1 MGNYYLGLDV
11 GIGSIGWAVI
21 NIEKKRIEDFGVRLF
36 DSGEDVK
43 NKNSFCQQRRSKRGI
58 RRLYRR
64 RSHRKMRLKNYLSVI
79 GLTTPEKINYY
90 FETADINVIQLRYKG
105 LSEKLTPEEI
115 AACLIHICNNRGYRD
130 FYEVNI
136 DDIEDPDERKEYEE
150 EHAAIGNI
158 HRLMNEGRYRTP
170 AEMIF
175 KCSEFDEPNSV
186 YRKYHNSPSSEKHY
200 LLSRNMLEEE
210 VGLILEQQSKYYD
223 ILDNKAIASIKD
235 IIFAQRDFETGP
247 GNENDKYR
255 KFTGYLD
262 SLGKC
267 QFLQDQDRG
276 CRFTVIADIYAFVN
290 VLSQYT
296 YTNNRGESVFDTSFA
311 NDLINSALKNG
322 FMDKRELKAI
332 AKSYHIEISD
342 KNSDT
347 SLTKCFKYIKVVK
360 PIFERYGYDWD
371 KLIEN
376 YTDIDNN
383 ILNRIGIVLSQ
394 AQTPKRRREKLKAL
408 NIGLD
413 DGLIN
418 ELTKLKL
425 SGTANVSYKYMQGSI
440 DAFCEGDIYGKY
452 QAKFNRE
459 IPDIDENAKPKK
471 LPPFKNEDDCEFF
484 KNPVV
489 FRAINETRKLIN
501 ALIDRYGYPAAV
513 NIETADELNK
523 TFEDRAKDTK
533 RNNDNQKENDRIVK
547 EIIECIK
554 CDEVHARH
562 LIEKYKLWEAQEGK
576 CLYSGETITK
586 EDMLRDKDKL
596 FEVDHIV
603 PYSLILDNTINN
615 KALVYTK
622 ENQDKGQ
629 RTPLMYMNKNQA
641 DDYRKRVNA
650 MLKNKKCSK
659 KKYRY
664 LMLENLDDSELL
676 SEWKSRNLNDTRYI
690 CKYLVNYLRK
700 NLRFD
705 RSYEPSDKD
714 DIKIRDYSRV
724 FAVKSRFTST
734 FRRWWL
740 NEKTWGRY
748 DKAELKK
755 LTYLDHAADAIVIA
769 NCRPEYV
776 ILAGEKMKLNR
787 MYQQAGKKITP
798 EYEQSKNA
806 CIDSL
811 YKYYRMDRRT
821 AERLLSGH
829 GRLTPIIPNLSEEVD
844 KRLWDKNIYEQ
855 FWKRDD
861 DKKSCEELYRENVT
875 SLYRDDP
882 KFAAALNMP
891 VVSIKPDHKYRGSVT
906 TDNAISVKEIEGKMI
921 QLSRKSISA
930 ITVKDIDKIYTD
942 DRILIDS
949 LKTVFEHGN
958 YKDVG
963 EYLKKTDQPFFI
975 TSNGMRVNKVTVK
988 STAPSRWLKKNID
1001 DRNFSILDDRSYYC
1015 IELYKDS
1022 KGNNNLQGI
1031 AMSDIVHKNGK
1042 LWLKA
1047 DFKYPDDYC
1056 THVMYIFPGDYLRI
1070 KSISKKSG
1078 EQLKF
1083 EGYFKSIKNVNEN
1096 SFRFISDNKPCA
1108 EDKRVSVA
1116 KRDIVIKLTVD
1127 LMGRVQG
1134 EKDGRGISCGEPL
1147 SLLKEKS

>member
-1 MGNYYLGLDV
+1 M
-11 GIGSIGWAVI
+11 S
-21 NIEKKRIEDFGVRLF
+21 
-36 DSGEDVK
+36 
-43 NKNSFCQQRRSKRGI
+43 
-58 RRLYRR
+58 
-64 RSHRKMRLKNYLSVI
+64 LS
-79 GLTTPEKINYY
+79 
-90 FETADINVIQLRYKG
+90 QL
-105 LSEKLTPEEI
+105 
-115 AACLIHICNNRGYRD
+115 A
-130 FYEVNI
+130 
-136 DDIEDPDERKEYEE
+136 ER
-150 EHAAIGNI
+150 AN
-158 HRLMNEGRYRTP
+158 
-170 AEMIF
+170 
-175 KCSEFDEPNSV
+175 
-186 YRKYHNSPSSEKHY
+186 
-200 LLSRNMLEEE
+200 
-210 VGLILEQQSKYYD
+210 
-223 ILDNKAIASIKD
+223 
-235 IIFAQRDFETGP
+235 
-247 GNENDKYR
+247 
-255 KFTGYLD
+255 LD
-262 SLGKC
+262 SLGQC
-267 QFLQDQDRG
+267 QFFKDQERG
-276 CRFTVIADIYAFVN
+276 SRFTVIADIYAFVN

-311 NDLINSALKNG
+311 NDLINSALNKG
-322 FMDKRELKAI
+322 SMDKRELKAI
-332 AKSYHIEISD
+332 AKSYHIDIND
-342 KNSDT
+342 KNGDT
-347 SLTKCFKYIKVVK
+347 SLTKCFKYIKIVK

-376 YTDIDNN
+376 YTDIGNN
-383 ILNRIGIVLSQ
+383 NLNRIGIVLSQ

-440 DAFCEGDIYGKY
+440 EAFCEGDLYGKY
-452 QAKFNRE
+452 QAKFNKE

-489 FRAINETRKLIN
+489 FRSINETRKLIN
-501 ALIDRYGYPAAV
+501 AIIDKYGYPAAV

-523 TFEDRAKDTK
+523 TFEDRAIENK

-576 CLYSGETITK
+576 CLYSGEPITK

-664 LMLENLDDSELL
+664 LMLENLEDSELL

-690 CKYLVNYLRK
+690 CKYLVNYLRN

-705 RSYEPSDKD
+705 RSHESKD
-714 DIKIRDYSRV
+714 EEDIKIRDYYRV
-724 FAVKSRFTST
+724 FAVKSRFTSM

-748 DKAELKK
+748 DKSELKK
-755 LTYLDHAADAIVIA
+755 ITYLDHAADAIVIA

-776 ILAGEKMKLNR
+776 VLAGEKLKLNK
-787 MYQQAGKKITP
+787 MYRQAGKKITP

-829 GRLTPIIPNLSEEVD
+829 GKLN
-844 KRLWDKNIYEQ
+844 
-855 FWKRDD
+855 
-861 DKKSCEELYRENVT
+861 KSVPCRQVQPQE
-875 SLYRDDP
+875 
-882 KFAAALNMP
+882 K
-891 VVSIKPDHKYRGSVT
+891 IKPV
-906 TDNAISVKEIEGKMI
+906 
-921 QLSRKSISA
+921 SA
-930 ITVKDIDKIYTD
+930 
-942 DRILIDS
+942 
-949 LKTVFEHGN
+949 
-958 YKDVG
+958 
-963 EYLKKTDQPFFI
+963 
-975 TSNGMRVNKVTVK
+975 
-988 STAPSRWLKKNID
+988 
-1001 DRNFSILDDRSYYC
+1001 
-1015 IELYKDS
+1015 
-1022 KGNNNLQGI
+1022 
-1031 AMSDIVHKNGK
+1031 
-1042 LWLKA
+1042 
-1047 DFKYPDDYC
+1047 
-1056 THVMYIFPGDYLRI
+1056 
-1070 KSISKKSG
+1070 
-1078 EQLKF
+1078 
-1083 EGYFKSIKNVNEN
+1083 
-1096 SFRFISDNKPCA
+1096 
-1108 EDKRVSVA
+1108 
-1116 KRDIVIKLTVD
+1116 
-1127 LMGRVQG
+1127 
-1134 EKDGRGISCGEPL
+1134 
-1147 SLLKEKS
+1147 

>member
-21 NIEKKRIEDFGVRLF
+21 NIEKKRIEDFNVRIF
-36 DSGEDVK
+36 KSGEIQEK
-43 NKNSFCQQRRSKRGI
+43 NRNSRASQQCRRSRGL

-64 RSHRKMRLKNYLSVI
+64 KSHRKLRLKNYLSII
-79 GLTTPEKINYY
+79 GLTTSEKIDYY
-90 FETADINVIQLRYKG
+90 YETADNNVIQLRNKG

-115 AACLIHICNNRGYRD
+115 AACLIHICNNRGYKD
-130 FYEVNI
+130 FYEVNVE
-136 DDIEDPDERKEYEE
+136 DIEDPDERNEYKE
-150 EHAAIGNI
+150 EHDSIVLISN
-158 HRLMNEGRYRTP
+158 LMNEGGYCTP
-170 AEMIF
+170 AEMI
-175 KCSEFDEPNSV
+175 CNCREFDEPNSV
-186 YRKYHNSPSSEKHY
+186 YRKFHNSAASKNHY
-200 LLSRNMLEEE
+200 LITRHMLVKE
-210 VGLILEQQSKYYD
+210 VDLILENQSKYYG
-223 ILDNKAIASIKD
+223 ILDDKTIAKIKD
-235 IIFAQRDFETGP
+235 IIFAQRDFEIGP
-247 GNENDKYR
+247 GKNER
-255 KFTGYLD
+255 FRRFTGYLD
-262 SLGKC
+262 SIGKC
-267 QFLQDQDRG
+267 QFFKDQERG
-276 CRFTVIADIYAFVN
+276 SRFTVIADIYAFVN

-322 FMDKRELKAI
+322 SMDKRELKAI
-332 AKSYHIEISD
+332 AKSYHIDISD

-360 PIFERYGYDWD
+360 PLFEKYGYDWD

-376 YTDIDNN
+376 YTDTDNN
-383 ILNRIGIVLSQ
+383 VLNRIGIVLSQ

-440 DAFCEGDIYGKY
+440 EAFCEGDLYGKY
-452 QAKFNRE
+452 QAKFNKE
-459 IPDIDENAKPKK
+459 IPDIDENAKPQK

-489 FRAINETRKLIN
+489 FRSINETRKLIN
-501 ALIDRYGYPAAV
+501 AIIDKYGYPAAV

-523 TFEDRAKDTK
+523 TFEDRAIDTK

-615 KALVYTK
+615 KALVYAE
-622 ENQDKGQ
+622 ENQKKGQ
-629 RTPLMYMNKNQA
+629 RTPLMYMNEAQA
-641 DDYRKRVNA
+641 ADYRVRVNT
-650 MLKNKKCSK
+650 MFKSKKCSK
-659 KKYRY
+659 KKYQY
-664 LMLENLDDSELL
+664 LMLPDLNDQELL
-676 SEWKSRNLNDTRYI
+676 GGWRSRNLNDTRYI

-705 RSYEPSDKD
+705 RSYESSDED
-714 DIKIRDYSRV
+714 DLKIRDHYRV
-724 FAVKSRFTST
+724 FPVKSRFTSM

-755 LTYLDHAADAIVIA
+755 LTYLDHAADAIIIA

-776 ILAGEKMKLNR
+776 VLAGEKLKLNK
-787 MYQQAGKKITP
+787 MYHQAGKRITP
-798 EYEQSKNA
+798 EYEQSKKA
-806 CIDSL
+806 CIDNL
-811 YKYYRMDRRT
+811 YKLFRMDRRT
-821 AERLLSGH
+821 AEKLLSGH

-855 FWKRDD
+855 FWKDD
-861 DKKSCEELYRENVT
+861 KDKKSCEELYRENVA
-875 SLYRDDP
+875 SLYKGDP
-882 KFAAALNMP
+882 KFASSLSMP
-891 VVSIKPDHKYRGSVT
+891 VISLKPDHKYRGT
-906 TDNAISVKEIEGKMI
+906 ITGEEAIRVKEIDGKLI
-921 QLSRKSISA
+921 KLKRKSISE
-930 ITVKDIDKIYTD
+930 ITAESINSIYTD
-942 DRILIDS
+942 DKILIDS
-949 LKTVFEHGN
+949 LKTIFEQAD

-963 EYLKKTDQPFFI
+963 DYLKKTNQHFFT
-975 TSNGMRVNKVTVK
+975 TSSGKRVNKVTVIEK
-988 STAPSRWLKKNID
+988 VPSRWLRKEID
-1001 DRNFSILDDRSYYC
+1001 DNNFSLLNDSSYYC

-1022 KGNNNLQGI
+1022 KGDNNLQGI
-1031 AMSDIVHKNGK
+1031 AMSDIVHDRKTKK
-1042 LWLKA
+1042 LYLKP
-1047 DFKYPDDYC
+1047 DFNYPDDYY
-1056 THVMYIFPGDYLRI
+1056 THVMYLFPWDY
-1070 KSISKKSG
+1070 
-1078 EQLKF
+1078 
-1083 EGYFKSIKNVNEN
+1083 
-1096 SFRFISDNKPCA
+1096 
-1108 EDKRVSVA
+1108 
-1116 KRDIVIKLTVD
+1116 
-1127 LMGRVQG
+1127 
-1134 EKDGRGISCGEPL
+1134 
-1147 SLLKEKS
+1147 